1 MKSYANGL
9 LMLLAAIIFVSFL
22 YFMIKDARK
31 ANVEWC
37 EKYKQDNIL
46 LIEEC
51 IQKDKHS
58 ALYCERMINP
68 ERFCH
73 R

>member
-46 LIEEC
+46 LI
-51 IQKDKHS
+51 
-58 ALYCERMINP
+58 
-68 ERFCH
+68 
-73 R
+73 